1 MYSNKFILV
10 YKKQQLSKET
20 VSLKIDRVHYPL
32 LFMMASSPEPCRIFP
47 SSFADDVYDEEKDCL
62 ICTERCLPKDPKNPS
77 RWKKWSVL
85 QCPTGLLKRAN
96 ERDNA
101 FDRFLRF
108 RLCFMWSSI
117 TRLVHEDCRI
127 RFLSGKLRP
136 GSLPRYTSRR
146 HKYEFHL
153 ETASGLCFGMCAS
166 QYCRVVPAPVQYDPF
181 DSEDDVPP
189 VAPLHGFPSP
199 EKHLKNMLRE
209 TPHYPIS
216 APTLVPRG
224 TKRSRQH
231 IDSDSLPGSL
241 PESPSSKRVRRSSD

>member
-146 HKYEFHL
+146 QKYEFHL

-181 DSEDDVPP
+181 DSEDNVP
-189 VAPLHGFPSP
+189 VSPLHGFPSP
-199 EKHLKNMLRE
+199 EKHLKNMLHE
-209 TPHYPIS
+209 TPYYPIS
-216 APTLVPRG
+216 DIGAEGYQEVT
-224 TKRSRQH
+224 SAHRQRQ
-231 IDSDSLPGSL
+231 SPGQ
-241 PESPSSKRVRRSSD
+241 SS